1 MTLRVGDILEL
12 LKELAPFPLAEEW
25 DNVGLQLGDPQK
37 DVRRILVA
45 LDPTL
50 ENIKQAG
57 DQNIDLLI
65 THHPLI
71 FKPLKRINSETP
83 EGRRLTSALLAGLAI
98 ISLHTNLDQ
107 IPQGVSYA
115 LARAMGLENLQ
126 VLVPGEKAE
135 ACKLV
140 VFIPKGYEE
149 RVKKALFV
157 GLPSE
162 INDRL
167 ACSFGV
173 LGEATFFIPPEGGGH
188 EVLSRAAQWRLET
201 VVPKAFVPLILE
213 TLKRVHPYE
222 RPIYDIYPL
231 EARSSHIGY
240 GYLGELKRETSLEDL
255 ISHIF
260 QALEPSGLKVLQAR
274 ESVRKVAVC
283 GGSGSALV
291 PLAAARGAHCL
302 ITGEIK
308 HSDALLARELGLSL
322 IDAGHFE
329 TERPVVSLLAAYL
342 REKLAGEDIDI
353 LEATWERGPFQY
365 YSREGG

>member
-25 DNVGLQLGDPQK
+25 DNVGLQLGDPHK

-50 ENIKQAG
+50 ENIKQAA

-149 RVKKALFV
+149 KVKKALFV
-157 GLPSE
+157 GLPNE
-162 INDRL
+162 INDPL

-173 LGEATFFIPPEGGGH
+173 LGEATFTPPEGGGH
-188 EVLSRAAQWRLET
+188 EALSRAAQWRLEA

-222 RPIYDIYPL
+222 RPIYDIYP
-231 EARSSHIGY
+231 
-240 GYLGELKRETSLEDL
+240 
-255 ISHIF
+255 
-260 QALEPSGLKVLQAR
+260 
-274 ESVRKVAVC
+274 
-283 GGSGSALV
+283 
-291 PLAAARGAHCL
+291 
-302 ITGEIK
+302 
-308 HSDALLARELGLSL
+308 
-322 IDAGHFE
+322 
-329 TERPVVSLLAAYL
+329 
-342 REKLAGEDIDI
+342 
-353 LEATWERGPFQY
+353 
-365 YSREGG
+365 